1 MDILPFYAKGY
12 FEKQTVNIGPE
23 SVQTGFLNGV
33 KADLFSLEDA
43 VVNMSIINGF
53 GVDIQANNVFI
64 QSSNSGNGNNLT
76 LAGSGVNTSYNL
88 NRASFQTLSPQPVV
102 PTIKNYLINSTNSNI
117 KAFIENL
124 PDKFNYSSDITINPL
139 GNVSGNNDFVIYGQ
153 GLKTKLNIEI
163 PFSFAASN
171 LRFRDTAEIEFSG
184 DELKNINSATL
195 SLRVSNGY
203 PFDASIQGIMCD
215 ENFNVLDSLFTGPAL
230 INSGSINSNFQV
242 NNNVLSIIPCTLS
255 DTRLENLS
263 KTKKI
268 IFTVKVNTAS
278 SPQVLKIYNHYK
290 MDIVLTGDV
299 NYSVNK
305 K

>member
-1 MDILPFYAKGY
+1 
-12 FEKQTVNIGPE
+12 
-23 SVQTGFLNGV
+23 
-33 KADLFSLEDA
+33 
-43 VVNMSIINGF
+43 
-53 GVDIQANNVFI
+53 
-64 QSSNSGNGNNLT
+64 
-76 LAGSGVNTSYNL
+76 
-88 NRASFQTLSPQPVV
+88 
-102 PTIKNYLINSTNSNI
+102 
-117 KAFIENL
+117 
-124 PDKFNYSSDITINPL
+124 
-139 GNVSGNNDFVIYGQ
+139 
-153 GLKTKLNIEI
+153 
-163 PFSFAASN
+163 
-171 LRFRDTAEIEFSG
+171 
-184 DELKNINSATL
+184 
-195 SLRVSNGY
+195 
-203 PFDASIQGIMCD
+203 MCD